1 MTIFFACA
9 FFFKEEIIMKIFKA
23 IFLSALLVCTGHAF
37 SQVCL
42 NIPNTKM
49 TSYTLLSGGTMTNQ
63 AEGKAKIIVFFQ
75 VNDAKSREV
84 AKNITSSYSSLTS
97 SVDICFV
104 ETKRSSKALVTKFR
118 DTYASSSVNI
128 AYDSTTASAISM
140 QEYMKVL
147 FGKAA
152 SIANPLVVYIDKNNV
167 IRHEDHGKKLT
178 FANIKETLADCMDIK
193 LGSSSGIAQTPS
205 TQQTQQKV
213 YGPAKYTG
221 KNLDNIKSYTYTLL
235 DGSTVT
241 NQANGKPKVLI
252 FYATWCGYCKKLSK
266 AVAADYNQFSDV
278 DIYEVDADK
287 DSASK
292 IEKYI
297 TDTSAQKL
305 KFTTGTDAGANS
317 HNEYTKLLGSSGG
330 FPSIVFI
337 DCNNKIQYQIPGCPS
352 SDITGRLRSVID
364 NYLIPKEGL

>member
-1 MTIFFACA
+1 MKKFFRKLAACA
-9 FFFKEEIIMKIFKA
+9 LLALSIPAFAKTGANKA
-23 IFLSALLVCTGHAF
+23 
-37 SQVCL
+37 
-42 NIPNTKM
+42 NTAKV
-49 TSYTLLSGGTMTNQ
+49 TYNLLSGGTMTNQ

-167 IRHEDHGKKLT
+167 IRHEDHGT

-235 DGSTVT
+235 DGTTVT

>member
-1 MTIFFACA
+1 NVTASY
-9 FFFKEEIIMKIFKA
+9 
-23 IFLSALLVCTGHAF
+23 SAL
-37 SQVCL
+37 
-42 NIPNTKM
+42 
-49 TSYTLLSGGTMTNQ
+49 
-63 AEGKAKIIVFFQ
+63 
-75 VNDAKSREV
+75 
-84 AKNITSSYSSLTS
+84 SSK
-97 SVDICFV
+97 VDICFV
-104 ETKRSSKALVTKFR
+104 ETKRSSKAIVTKFR
-118 DTYASSSVNI
+118 DNFASSSVNI
-128 AYDSTTASAISM
+128 AYDSTTTAATSM

-147 FGKAA
+147 IGKAA
-152 SIANPLVVYIDKNNV
+152 SISNPLVVYIGEDNM

-178 FANIKETLADCMDIK
+178 FQDIKNVLSDCMGVEV
-193 LGSSSGIAQTPS
+193 GSSSGIAEVNPS
-205 TQQTQQKV
+205 TPNKV

>member
-1 MTIFFACA
+1 
-9 FFFKEEIIMKIFKA
+9 MKIFKA
-23 IFLSALLVCTGHAF
+23 IFLSALLVCTGQAF

-42 NIPNTKM
+42 NIPNTKK

-63 AEGKAKIIVFFQ
+63 AEGKAKILVFFQ

-84 AKNITSSYSSLTS
+84 AKNITSSYSSLAS

-205 TQQTQQKV
+205 TPQTQQKV
-213 YGPAKYTG
+213 YGPAKYKG
-221 KNLDNIKSYTYTLL
+221 KDLVNTKTYDYTLL
-235 DGSTVT
+235 DGTKVT

-252 FYATWCGYCKKLSK
+252 YYATWCGWCKVLSK
-266 AVAADYNQFSDV
+266 AIAADYQKFSDV
-278 DIYEVDADK
+278 DIYEVNMDK
-287 DSASK
+287 ASDDK
-292 IEKYI
+292 IQKYI
-297 TDTSAQKL
+297 TETSAGKL
-305 KFTTGTDAGANS
+305 KFTKGDSLAYDS
-317 HNEYTKLLGSSGG
+317 FREYVTLLNTSGG
-330 FPSIVFI
+330 VPKIIFI
-337 DCNNKIQYQIPGCPS
+337 DCNNKVQYLIPGCPQG
-352 SDITGRLRSVID
+352 DTAGAVRNAID